1 MLSPPMDSEL
11 ILFLEENGFAECKSR
26 AGEFDKT
33 ISNNYNGGLRV
44 TISEVPSLLLNKNKR
59 AILIEVFDCK
69 ESFFMIGIESH
80 NNIKQKI
87 EKLLGIIKKLV
98 QAFIENEHYHNHNF
112 ADFDD
117 NKSIHETK
125 FFSEHII
132 IDISGDEA
140 FFDKRTDCI
149 CKVCDNVC

>member
-1 MLSPPMDSEL
+1 MLSSPMDSEL

-33 ISNNYNGGLRV
+33 ISNNYPGGLMV
-44 TISEVPSLLLNKNKR
+44 SISEDQSLLNKNKT
-59 AILIEVFDCK
+59 AILIETFDY
-69 ESFFMIGIESH
+69 SGSYFIIDIESP
-80 NNIKQKI
+80 NSIKQKI